1 MKLSDRLLVPVGVQ
15 LSVFT
20 AFELFETR
28 LEGILRYGVWNSG
41 LGEGRDGVAGF
52 FPFPSIA
59 LDPVVY
65 Y

>member
-1 MKLSDRLLVPVGVQ
+1 MMKLSDGLLVPVGVQ

-41 LGEGRDGVAGF
+41 LM
-52 FPFPSIA
+52 
-59 LDPVVY
+59 
-65 Y
+65 